1 MSLENYQAIA
11 ESIALLLYPHAEVV
25 VHDLRTQTVVH
36 IANNIS
42 KRSLGDDSAIA
53 EDLDDLLGGAK
64 LGPYEKLNWNGQKVR
79 SISTVLRDE
88 QGDARHL
95 MCINLDLPVLENARH
110 ALEAFFQMGRL
121 VEQPQALFRD
131 DWQERINTFM
141 HAWLK
146 ARHLSLQTMQMGDKR
161 SLVQA
166 LHAEGAFE
174 GRSGV
179 DYVAN
184 VLNMGRATVYRY
196 LKALRRVHTT
206 PRNWRALPTSS
217 SAPHLRA
224 SRCCRRTKYNRAL
237 TSLLS
242 VRTAL
247 ASKSW
252 TLGWSPGPT
261 AWSSTRSPS
270 APNMARCPM
279 RSAKAW

>member
-95 MCINLDLPVLENARH
+95 MCINLDLSVLENARH

-184 VLNMGRATVYRY
+184 VLSMGRATVYKY
-196 LKALRRVHTT
+196 LKAI
-206 PRNWRALPTSS
+206 
-217 SAPHLRA
+217 
-224 SRCCRRTKYNRAL
+224 K
-237 TSLLS
+237 
-242 VRTAL
+242 
-247 ASKSW
+247 
-252 TLGWSPGPT
+252 G
-261 AWSSTRSPS
+261 
-270 APNMARCPM
+270 
-279 RSAKAW
+279 

>member
-25 VHDLRTQTVVH
+25 VHDLQTQTVVH

-53 EDLDDLLGGAK
+53 EDLGDLLGGAK

-88 QGDARHL
+88 QGDARHVL
-95 MCINLDLPVLENARH
+95 CINLDLSVLENARQ

-146 ARHLSLQTMQMGDKR
+146 ARTLSLQTLQMKDKR

-174 GRSGV
+174 GRTGV
-179 DYVAN
+179 DNVAN
-184 VLNMGRATVYRY
+184 VLNMGRATVYKY
-196 LKALRRVHTT
+196 LKAL
-206 PRNWRALPTSS
+206 
-217 SAPHLRA
+217 
-224 SRCCRRTKYNRAL
+224 
-237 TSLLS
+237 
-242 VRTAL
+242 
-247 ASKSW
+247 
-252 TLGWSPGPT
+252 
-261 AWSSTRSPS
+261 
-270 APNMARCPM
+270 
-279 RSAKAW
+279 KA